1 MARGE
6 AKDLLAEYKARRDFA
21 KTPEPGPKRAK
32 AKGNSFV
39 IQKHAATRTH
49 FDFRLE
55 KDGVLKSWAVTK
67 GPSLDPVEKRL
78 AVRTEDHPL
87 EYGGFEGVIPKGEYG
102 GGPVMIWDRGTWEPI
117 GDPDEGLAKG
127 DFKFRLHGERLN
139 GDYVLVR
146 MKKDRTGG
154 KRENWLLIKKRDDY
168 AGDGNEPTLK
178 FDTSVKS
185 GRTMDQ
191 ILTGDSAIWTS
202 NKAQKKTQA
211 PAKPTAKPNAGTA
224 KPRPRAKR
232 KRPSS

>member
-21 KTPEPGPKRAK
+21 KTPEPKAKRKRAK
-32 AKGNSFV
+32 GNRFV

-67 GPSLDPVEKRL
+67 GPSLDPHEKRL

-127 DFKFRLHGERLN
+127 DLKFRLHGERLN
-139 GDYVLVR
+139 GDFVLVR

-168 AGDGNEPTLK
+168 AGDGNEPTQD

-202 NKAQKKTQA
+202 NKAQKKT
-211 PAKPTAKPNAGTA
+211 PTARKPAARSAGTA
-224 KPRPRAKR
+224 KPRRTPAARR
-232 KRPSS
+232 RPSS

>member
-1 MARGE
+1 MARTKAADPLATYR
-6 AKDLLAEYKARRDFA
+6 AKRDFS
-21 KTPEPGPKRAK
+21 KTPEPPPERQRKT
-32 AKGNSFV
+32 GNSFV
-39 IQKHAATRTH
+39 IQKHAARRTH

-55 KDGVLKSWAVTK
+55 HDGVLKSWAVTK
-67 GPSLDPVEKRL
+67 GPSLDPHEKRL

-102 GGPVMIWDRGTWEPI
+102 AGPVMIWDEGTWEPI

-127 DFKFRLHGERLN
+127 DLKFRLHGHRLN

-154 KRENWLLIKKRDDY
+154 KRENWLLIKKHDDY
-168 AGDGNEPTLK
+168 AGDGSEPTQD

-185 GRTMDQ
+185 GRSMDQ

-202 NKAQKKTQA
+202 NKAQKKT
-211 PAKPTAKPNAGTA
+211 PAR
-224 KPRPRAKR
+224 RPRAAAAKNPR
-232 KRPSS
+232 KKAPTR